1 MSGFT
6 TPPLS
11 TQSLFYN
18 GIMYDTLPLDNRYR
32 GITSGTASPNKALIL
47 DGSKDI
53 TGVSSIGASTLILGG
68 AMLSST
74 EAGYLT
80 SITAGTPTANKVLTL
95 DSNSRLNGTLNIGGN
110 GLLRIERSTNGAPF
124 ISVNGTSSLSMY
136 HFANGD
142 IYFGTTTAHA
152 LVFQTN
158 SGGRM
163 IIGSNGAITGISSL
177 STTSLVLGSNTLGS
191 TEAGYLTGIT
201 AGTAS
206 ASKALVLDASRNITN
221 INSISTTS
229 LTVNGNPITGLADTG
244 ILAPSTKTIS
254 TYTVD
259 GNVWYCN
266 SSRYYGMRLI
276 DVDTFAMLSCS
287 GGGLY
292 NDQLVY
298 YHSATPKLELNAAYL
313 ARNFTTASPWAVSSG
328 AFASQ
333 LNLSAGSA
341 GQHFL
346 FGSQTASSSKAQFE
360 IRSGYVANASDS
372 NYCLLRSN
380 VDSDQGLLIRA
391 DGRVSINGTAPGS
404 GIISNPSAILHVRGG
419 VNQASL
425 SCLARLDASGVAT
438 GLNLTNIN
446 VSIYANAYIW
456 SNIGFIASSDK
467 RLKTD
472 IEELPVERVK
482 QLLKLPVV
490 SYKLKNDD
498 KTQFGILAQDL
509 VKLGFTELVSLT
521 MNEDLKEE
529 IDEDGFIYP
538 EGAQLTVSYDRLAP
552 LLLVLLKDLYER
564 IKK

>member
-1 MSGFT
+1 MSGIPT
-6 TPPLS
+6 KPPVNQGS
-11 TQSLFYN
+11 IFNPNFYQQTDIDLGFLN
-18 GIMYDTLPLDNRYR
+18 TIYVRKDDSSFSAINNITLGLPQ
-32 GITSGTASPNKALIL
+32 ANKALTL
-47 DGSKDI
+47 N
-53 TGVSSIGASTLILGG
+53 ST
-68 AMLSST
+68 SQ
-74 EAGYLT
+74 
-80 SITAGTPTANKVLTL
+80 
-95 DSNSRLNGTLNIGGN
+95 LNGTLINTSQY
-110 GLLRIERSTNGAPF
+110 RVERTTSGSSF
-124 ISVNGTSSLSMY
+124 HSVNGTSNWTLY
-136 HFANGD
+136 HYNNGD
-142 IYFGTTTAHA
+142 VYFGTQSANG

-158 SGGRM
+158 NQSRM
-163 IIGSNGAITGISSL
+163 IISGTTGNISGVATMFCNAISVSSNFIGATEASYISS
-177 STTSLVLGSNTLGS
+177 
-191 TEAGYLTGIT
+191 IT

-206 ASKALVLDASRNITN
+206 ASKALILDASRDITN

-229 LTVNGNPITGLADTG
+229 LIVNGNPITGLSDTG
-244 ILAPSTKTIS
+244 ILTPSTKTIS
-254 TYTVD
+254 AYTVS

-266 SSRYYGMRLI
+266 SSRFYGMRLI
-276 DVDTFAMLSCS
+276 DIDTFVMLSCT

-380 VDSDQGLLIRA
+380 VDSDQGLLLRA

-425 SCLARLDASGVAT
+425 SGLARLDASGVAT

-456 SNIGFIASSDK
+456 SQIGFIASSDK

-472 IEELPVERVK
+472 IEEISLEK
-482 QLLKLPVV
+482 AKKLLELKPV

-498 KTQFGILAQDL
+498 KSQIGVLAQDL
-509 VKLGFTELVSLT
+509 IKIGLTELVGQT
-521 MNEDLKEE
+521 INEDLKEE
-529 IDEDGFIYP
+529 TDEDGFIYP
-538 EGAQLTVSYDRLAP
+538 EGVQLTVSYDRLAP
-552 LLLVLLKDLYER
+552 LLLVIIKELKKDIDELKR
-564 IKK
+564 SQSGH